1 MNKLKNWLDKPIT
14 WKDYFMFGAV
24 CSFIGMI
31 YTAVVWIRFG
41 LLDLKELFKKPEDNK

>member
-1 MNKLKNWLDKPIT
+1 MNKLRNWLDKPIT
-14 WKDYFMFGAV
+14 WKDYFMFGGI
-24 CSFIGMI
+24 CTFIGMI